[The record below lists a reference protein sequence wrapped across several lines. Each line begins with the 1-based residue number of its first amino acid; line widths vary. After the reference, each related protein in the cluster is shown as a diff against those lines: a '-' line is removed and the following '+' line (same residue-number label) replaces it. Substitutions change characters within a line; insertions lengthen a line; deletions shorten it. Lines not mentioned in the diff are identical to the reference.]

1 MSVILENKTVE
12 KHYRPSRL
20 PQARNPIYQKAVNVG
35 CKFCVDKTGRKKN
48 FKTLY
53 VLYRHFTYHHT
64 NEPTYKELTMNLAD
78 LVIEGSIL
86 WVNVMVLSVKTQPSF
101 KSSTMGGNRKNRS
114 YHCAKCI
121 MIAILYSNNSFS
133 KSWSLTFNGIN
144 CIVVLLWIWI
154 RI

>member
-1 MSVILENKTVE
+1 MSIILENLTVE
-12 KHYRPSRL
+12 NPKYYRPSRL

-53 VLYRHFTYHHT
+53 VLYRHFTYHHP

-86 WVNVMVLSVKTQPSF
+86 
-101 KSSTMGGNRKNRS
+101 
-114 YHCAKCI
+114 
-121 MIAILYSNNSFS
+121 
-133 KSWSLTFNGIN
+133 
-144 CIVVLLWIWI
+144 
-154 RI
+154 